1 MENLIKCSSIKHSE
15 INALYYCQECNVYM
29 CNKCSNFHSELLSN
43 HHIYELGKDKKEIFT
58 GLCKEKEHKIEL
70 KFYCKTHNVLCC
82 AACITKIKGEGNGQH
97 TDCDVCFIKDIEK
110 EKRTKLKESIKYLE
124 EFSNEIEN
132 SINELKKL
140 YEKIN
145 EDKEELKMKV
155 SNIFTKIRNSINERE
170 DELLSDIDKEYNN
183 FLFKEDIIKQNEKI
197 PNKIKSSLEIGK
209 EIDNKWNE
217 KDKLKNIND
226 SINIENEIIKI
237 KMTKENLNKSFLIK
251 DLEFNFEEEDKINK
265 FLEEIKNFGKIIKEN
280 KLYISNLD
288 SSLIINN
295 NKEYIKILKNWIN
308 PNKNLKSELLYRLSR
323 DGKELSKF
331 HELCDDKGPTLTLFQ
346 IDDGNKGGI
355 YTPLSWDTKSH
366 FKKDKETFMF
376 NLNKNEKYKK
386 IDEKNAS
393 IFCTKDYGPWTYS
406 FGFYKDN
413 SMKKIEHIGSR
424 INAAYENGSNIL
436 LNNSTNS
443 KCFDVIDV
451 EVYKIIFNN

>member
-43 HHIYELGKDKKEIFT
+43 HHLYELGKDKKKIFT
-58 GLCKEKEHKIEL
+58 GICKEEEHKIEL

-97 TDCDVCFIKDIEK
+97 TDCEVCFIKDIE
-110 EKRTKLKESIKYLE
+110 EKIKNKLKENIKYLE

-132 SINELKKL
+132 SINELKKI

-145 EDKEELKMKV
+145 EDKEELKMKI
-155 SNIFTKIRNSINERE
+155 SNIFTKIRNSINQRE
-170 DELLSDIDKEYNN
+170 DELLSDIDNEYNN

-197 PNKIKSSLEIGK
+197 PNEIKNSLEIGK

-226 SINIENEIIKI
+226 SINIENEIQNI
-237 KMTKENLNKSFLIK
+237 KMIKEKINNFYLIK
-251 DLEFNFEEEDKINK
+251 DIEFKFEEEEKINK
-265 FLEEIKNFGKIIKEN
+265 FLEQIKSFGKIIKEN
-280 KLYISNLD
+280 KIYISNVD

-295 NKEYIKILKNWIN
+295 NIEYIKILKNWIN
-308 PNKNLKSELLYRLSR
+308 PNKNFKLVLLYRLSR
-323 DGKELSKF
+323 DGNELSKF
-331 HELCDDKGPTLTLFQ
+331 HELCDDKGSTLTLFQ

-355 YTPLSWDTKSH
+355 YTPLTWDTKSET
-366 FKKDKETFMF
+366 KKDKETFMF

-386 IDEKNAS
+386 IDEKKTS

-413 SMKKIEHIGSR
+413 SMKKIKHMGFN
-424 INAAYENGSNIL
+424 INNAYEKGSNIL
-436 LNNSTNS
+436 LNNSNETKYFN
-443 KCFDVIDV
+443 IIEV